1 MIRIAPIA
9 VLGLL
14 ALTACNQNTDPGND
28 REAQLEPAPAPAPKV
43 GAAEALSGIAT
54 EAIQPETMSD
64 ADVASLGGMSGK
76 CSLRLTAVGFP
87 SFVYDDP
94 QGTGVIKL
102 NGKLIPL
109 ASRGG
114 GVFADGGLRVEL
126 RPVDKEFGD
135 DGRREAEMIIWLPE
149 AKDELG
155 FRGYEVCSKQR

>member
-1 MIRIAPIA
+1 MIRLAPIA
-9 VLGLL
+9 ALGLL

-28 REAQLEPAPAPAPKV
+28 REAQLEPAPTPAPKM
-43 GAAEALSGIAT
+43 GAAEALSGVAT
-54 EAIQPETMSD
+54 GAIQPETMSD
-64 ADVASLGGMSGK
+64 ADIASLGGMSGK

-109 ASRGG
+109 ASRGQG
-114 GVFADGGLRVEL
+114 KFADGGLRVEL
-126 RPVDKEFGD
+126 RPVDQEFGD

-155 FRGYEVCSKQR
+155 FRGYEVCPQKR